1 MVNFYWFL
9 IGTTTLNYALKEK
22 KKQPIEENCAWNS
35 EFCLPNLTKQKKKV

>member
-9 IGTTTLNYALKEK
+9 IGTTTLNYALKK

-35 EFCLPNLTKQKKKV
+35 EFCSPNLTKQKKEV